1 MYQIINIYSDG
12 YNQDGYSFPDEHP
25 EYKDGYEIHLIKDDE
40 TAEMF
45 FLSST
50 RAVLLKDTEKK
61 INTAIKEL
69 ESVSENTVEDSLEI
83 KTRLENLQAKKNELH
98 ELNKMIFPQEQLNE
112 TEILIKNKVI
122 TPNDDKA
129 EFLERNGGK

>member
-12 YNQDGYSFPDEHP
+12 YDQDGYSFPDEHP
-25 EYKDGYEIHLIKDDE
+25 TYRDGYEIHLSREDE
-40 TAEMF
+40 TAEIF
-45 FLSST
+45 FLSSS

-69 ESVSENTVEDSLEI
+69 ESLAENENEERTDLAS
-83 KTRLENLQAKKNELH
+83 RLEELQSKKDELH
-98 ELNKMIFPQEQLNE
+98 ELNKIIFSPEQLSE
-112 TEILIKNKVI
+112 TITLIKEKVI